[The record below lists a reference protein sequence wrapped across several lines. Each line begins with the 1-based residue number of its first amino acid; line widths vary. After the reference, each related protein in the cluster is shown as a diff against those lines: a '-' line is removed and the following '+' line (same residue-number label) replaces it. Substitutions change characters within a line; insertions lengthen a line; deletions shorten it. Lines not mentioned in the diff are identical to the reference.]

1 MWRLALVLVAAVAVF
16 APTPSG
22 GGTAAPELAYARAGD
37 IWTIGADGTRA
48 RPLLRDAYAP
58 SWSPDGSRLAFVSRR
73 SGDEEIYLV
82 RGDGTGIRRLTKL
95 AGPDLAP
102 TWSSDGR
109 RLAWSRN
116 AEIWTMKAN
125 GGGKGRLIAK
135 AKAWHEHYSPTWSGA
150 AIVYSSTR
158 VSAFNTELFRAPAR
172 RLTFTKGSD
181 RVLGDDS
188 MPDFS
193 PDGRR
198 IAFTSNRDQQGEIY
212 VMNPDGSGQ
221 QRLTRRAGD
230 DWAPAFSP
238 DGARIAFTQLPGT
251 IWTMNADATGLRKL
265 TAGTDADWRP

>member
-73 SGDEEIYLV
+73 SGDEEMYL
-82 RGDGTGIRRLTKL
+82 
-95 AGPDLAP
+95 A
-102 TWSSDGR
+102 
-109 RLAWSRN
+109 
-116 AEIWTMKAN
+116 
-125 GGGKGRLIAK
+125 
-135 AKAWHEHYSPTWSGA
+135 
-150 AIVYSSTR
+150 
-158 VSAFNTELFRAPAR
+158 
-172 RLTFTKGSD
+172 FTKGSD

-188 MPDFS
+188 MLDFS

-212 VMNPDGSGQ
+212 VMNADGSGQ
-221 QRLTRRAGD
+221 QRLTRRAGE

-238 DGARIAFTQLPGT
+238 DSARIAFTQLPST
-251 IWTMNADATGLRKL
+251 IWTMNADGTGLRKL
-265 TAGTDADWRP
+265 TAGTDADWRR